1 MRKTIQTLL
10 LTAMASAGIA
20 IIAVAPSVAEQKGDR
35 KGWSG
40 KSHYK
45 GHYHYNNSK
54 PTFSELDMDGDGMI
68 TMENLADYQQQ
79 VFAEVD
85 ADKNGTLSKQEIE
98 NVIIAKSKDR
108 FTLMSGRMVS
118 KLDADKDGVV
128 SSTELG
134 NYSRWMKNHKDASAL
149 DLNSDDQL
157 TVDELSAAIQ
167 SQVQYRA
174 SKMVNHIIS
183 KSDTNSDG
191 VLSVT
196 ELGSKHTTSKIISKM
211 DINEDGSVSSEE
223 FGSIMSK
230 MRKGVRH
237 NQWKHH
243 HDKNDRH

>member
-20 IIAVAPSVAEQKGDR
+20 IIAVAPSLAEQKGAR

-45 GHYHYNNSK
+45 GHYQYGHSS
-54 PTFSELDMDGDGMI
+54 PTFSELDIDGDGMI

-79 VFAEVD
+79 VFAEID
-85 ADKNGTLSKQEIE
+85 TDNNGSLSKQEIE
-98 NVIIAKSKDR
+98 NAIIAKSSDR
-108 FTLMSGRMVS
+108 FTSMSGRMVS

-149 DLNSDDQL
+149 DLNSDGQL
-157 TVDELSAAIQ
+157 TVDELSAAFQ
-167 SQVQYRA
+167 SQAQDRA

-183 KSDTNSDG
+183 KSDTNTDG
-191 VLSVT
+191 VLSLT
-196 ELGSKHTTSKIISKM
+196 ELGSKHTSLKIISKM
-211 DINEDGSVSSEE
+211 DINEDGSVSTEE
-223 FGSIMSK
+223 FGSNKSK